1 METVL
6 IISADKWKLTDE
18 KTGEIRSG
26 VTIQYVNDYREDSDV
41 SVGFKPIK
49 APANESVFETIKKS
63 GAPAMYRLDMRTRPG
78 KDGKPTLT
86 IVRVDFVKQVKIFEA
101 A

>member
-1 METVL
+1 MEKVL

-18 KTGEIRSG
+18 KTGELRSG
-26 VTIQYVNDYREDSDV
+26 VTVQYINDYREDTDLSL
-41 SVGFKPIK
+41 GLKPTK
-49 APANESVFETIKKS
+49 APASPEVFDIIKKG
-63 GAPAMYRLDMRTRPG
+63 GAPGMYRLDMKTRPG

-86 IVRVDFVKQVKIFEA
+86 IAHVELINPVKIFEA

>member
-6 IISADKWKLTDE
+6 IISADKWKMADE

-26 VTIQYVNDYREDSDV
+26 LTIQYINDYREDSETA
-41 SVGFKPIK
+41 VGFKPIK
-49 APANESVFETIKKS
+49 APANPEIFDAIKKG
-63 GAPAMYRLDMRTRPG
+63 GAPGLYKLDMKTRPG
-78 KDGKPTLT
+78 KDAKPTLT
-86 IVRVDFVKQVKIFEA
+86 IVRAEFVKPVKIFEA